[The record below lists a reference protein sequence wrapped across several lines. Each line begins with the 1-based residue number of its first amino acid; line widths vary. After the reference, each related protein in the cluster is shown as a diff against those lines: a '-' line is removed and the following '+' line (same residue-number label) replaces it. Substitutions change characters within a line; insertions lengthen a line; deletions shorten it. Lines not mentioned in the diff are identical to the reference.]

1 VHKALPRYRVKH
13 ILLEDLDDAE
23 YVLEQLAL
31 GVRFE
36 DLARELSECNSAA
49 KGGDLGL
56 VVSGQIAPDFERALY
71 KLEIDE
77 ISGPVKTEFGYHI
90 IHRLPL

>member
-1 VHKALPRYRVKH
+1 MHKSLTLYRVRH
-13 ILLEDLDDAE
+13 ILLEDIEDAE
-23 YVLEQLAL
+23 YVLEELAK
-31 GVRFE
+31 GVKFE
-36 DLARELSECNSAA
+36 ELAKELSECESAA
-49 KGGDLGL
+49 KGGNLGQIS
-56 VVSGQIAPDFERALY
+56 SGQMAPEFERGLY